1 MSYFKYHAVILTVL
15 LAAGTLFASEVSL
28 PIKMADVAAQMKR
41 KHHDNAKI
49 EAKNDELVITMT
61 EVPGRGG
68 FDAQYSADLKRFAGR
83 TATLMIDVKTDKLSR
98 NDRKVPPILGRIFFS
113 GTGHSIHA
121 ESTDWQTIEFKSLR
135 LPGNGLVKLRI
146 VLKNFS
152 GEVSFRSPRAK
163 INLSK
168 RDRGNDGERKKKKD
182 KKKDN

>member
-1 MSYFKYHAVILTVL
+1 MSFFKYCAIVLTV
-15 LAAGTLFASEVSL
+15 AITAGSFGAEEVKL

-49 EAKNDELVITMT
+49 EARKDELVIVLT

-83 TATLMIDVKTDKLSR
+83 TATLMIDVKVDNLNR
-98 NDRKVPPILGRIFFS
+98 NDRKVPPIIGRIFFS
-113 GTGHSIHA
+113 GTGHSIH
-121 ESTDWQTIEFKSLR
+121 SDCTDWQTIEFKSLR

-146 VLKNFS
+146 LLKNFS

-163 INLSK
+163 INLPK
-168 RDRGNDGERKKKKD
+168 RDRSKDGERKKKKD